1 MPGGIGRER
10 MFSLE
15 FSVEGMDFAAAGDV
29 AGNLKRAL
37 QQIGLD
43 PMTVR
48 KACIVVYEAETNIV
62 IHAYRGTITV
72 EVSTEGISIIAEDEG
87 PGIADVALAM
97 QEGYS
102 TAPPHVREMGFGAGM
117 GLPNIQRSADELD
130 IQTRVGIGTKV
141 QAFIRIGSPESGGG
155 S

>member
-1 MPGGIGRER
+1 MPDGSGRER
-10 MFSLE
+10 IFSLE

-43 PMTVR
+43 PVTVR

-62 IHAYRGTITV
+62 IHAYRGKITV
-72 EVSTEGISIIAEDEG
+72 EVSTKGISIIADDEG
-87 PGIADVALAM
+87 PGIADVKLAM

-102 TAPPHVREMGFGAGM
+102 TAPQHVREMGFGAGM

-141 QAFIRIGSPESGGG
+141 QAFIRIRGPESGGG